1 MRNQKRIRICF
12 LALFALL
19 PACTGLEPAA
29 IGVGVSAA
37 QTGVTML
44 SGRTVRS
51 YELARFEDVIA
62 AAKRSAQSLDMEL
75 RRERTTDRRVLLD
88 YRYSQS
94 LGISVDVRRQTDTVT
109 SILIRMRS
117 KSQRGMAGLYLR
129 DLFHE
134 LRDAGAYVEEWSGAA
149 PPAVDLN

>member
-1 MRNQKRIRICF
+1 MGIV
-12 LALFALL
+12 LAL

-37 QTGVTML
+37 QTGVTLL

-62 AAKRSAQSLDMEL
+62 AAKRSAESLDVEL
-75 RRERTTDRRVLLD
+75 RRERSTDRRVLLE
-88 YRYSQS
+88 YRYGQS
-94 LGISVDVRRQTDTVT
+94 LGLSVDVRRQTETVT
-109 SILIRMRS
+109 SILIRMGS

-134 LRDAGAYVEEWSGAA
+134 LRDAGAYLEDWSGTS
-149 PPAVDLN
+149 PPPMDLN